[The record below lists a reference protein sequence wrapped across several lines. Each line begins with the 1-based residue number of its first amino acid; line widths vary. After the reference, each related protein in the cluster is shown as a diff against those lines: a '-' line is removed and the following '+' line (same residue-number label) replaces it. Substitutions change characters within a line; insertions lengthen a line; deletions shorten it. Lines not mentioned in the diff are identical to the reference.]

1 MHRIVLGIAC
11 LTMSWGAASAQ
22 APFAGALPAS
32 AGPSTA
38 TRVLT
43 QREQSVRIHQRLE
56 HRFATVLPEVMR
68 RTGIDMW
75 IVVSREYNDDPVFRS
90 IAPSTTY
97 SSRRRTILVF
107 HDLGGDR
114 GVERISVGRFNYDGL
129 YTVYP
134 TANDSQWVGLRKLVE
149 ARKPKVI
156 GVDISEA
163 WNHADGLTANERDN
177 LFRALGPEWTK
188 KVTSAEKLAVGWL
201 ETKLPEEASDYRHV
215 MRFAHQVIAE
225 AFSNEVIVPGIT
237 TTEDV
242 AWWMRQ
248 RVANYGFDQ
257 WFQPSV
263 TIWRRTG
270 MVSDTVPPER
280 RVIQRGDMLHT
291 DFGLVYLNLFTDT
304 QHLAYV
310 LLPGESEAPAGLRAG
325 LAAATRLQ
333 DIAMT
338 QAKVGVTGNAALA
351 AARAQAISEGITPSI
366 YTHPIGY
373 HGHAAGT
380 TLGMTDYQQGVPR
393 EDGNY
398 PFHANTWY
406 SIELNATR
414 KVPEWSDRPVQFA
427 LEEDAMLT
435 EGGWE
440 WVLGRQSQF
449 YLIR

>member
-1 MHRIVLGIAC
+1 MRRIVVGIAC
-11 LTMSWGAASAQ
+11 LFLPCAAPAAQ
-22 APFAGALPAS
+22 ARSIDPIAAAATPVAG
-32 AGPSTA
+32 

-43 QREQSVRIHQRLE
+43 HREQDARIRQRLE
-56 HRFATVLPEVMR
+56 HRFAKVLPEVMR

-75 IVVSREYNDDPVFRS
+75 IVISREYDDDPVFRS
-90 IAPSTTY
+90 LAPFTTY

-107 HDLGGDR
+107 HDRGGDR

-134 TANDSQWVGLRKLVE
+134 THNDSQWVGLRKLVE
-149 ARKPKVI
+149 ERKPKVI
-156 GVDISEA
+156 GVNVSET
-163 WNHADGLTANERDN
+163 WSHANGLSANERDN
-177 LFRALGPEWTK
+177 LFRALGPEWSK
-188 KVTSAEKLAVGWL
+188 RVASAEKLAVGWL
-201 ETKLPEEASDYRHV
+201 ETKLPEEESDYRHV
-215 MRFAHQVIAE
+215 MRFAHAIIAE

-242 AWWMRQ
+242 VWWMRQ
-248 RVANYGFDQ
+248 RVADYGFGQ

-310 LLPGESEAPAGLRAG
+310 LLPDESEAPAGLRAG
-325 LAAATRLQ
+325 LAAANRLQ

-351 AARAQAISEGITPSI
+351 ASRKQALSEGITPSI
-366 YTHPIGY
+366 YSHPIGY
-373 HGHAAGT
+373 HGHGAGT
-380 TLGMTDYQQGVPR
+380 TLGMTDYQQGVPGSG
-393 EDGNY
+393 DY
-398 PFHANTWY
+398 PFHPDTWY
-406 SIELNATR
+406 SIELNATHQ
-414 KVPEWSDRPVQFA
+414 VPEWGGIPVRFA

-435 EGGWE
+435 DRGWE
-440 WVLGRQSQF
+440 WVTGRQSRF